1 MNNYVSN
8 GFKGVLACSL
18 VALQLATFSTAVYAE
33 EGEVVEIPAV
43 TSVNGDQSLLTGDQ
57 DQPVEGSQRVQAS
70 IMDNSEISRNVLV
83 MTDKSSQM
91 VHNGERVQAAQ
102 AITIRGGVAYAPLKS
117 LAAQYNYTLTYDAV
131 AKQSTAKSGSQTF
144 QFKPNSKS
152 IVVNGKSVTAAGTIF
167 NYKGS
172 LMVPLKNWAQLTN
185 STLKG
190 VGKSYTLEWAV
201 SEVVKYKA
209 PVAQFQTDKE
219 EYRKGEHIRYEDMSY
234 DEQSEIVKRTWKGK
248 QPAFFEAGIH
258 EVSLEVQN
266 KHGLKHTVTKFVR
279 ITDDLLYNQ
288 ADYAM
293 LYAPQGG
300 KIPVAGGEVLNYT
313 PVPYHVVTSPMTF
326 VRSNSPEHLL
336 GDEGIAYRDV
346 LSGKF
351 RINIHNQ
358 NRSQQDLTVYLLAT
372 NRNQTD
378 ANLTLDAFG
387 MGGPTQYVSTSGK
400 VAVSRYLGSYAKGE
414 QVNAMKVPAGK
425 TVVVLPDISKAPIKP
440 GLTMTSYSDISTDA
454 ELEFSVVILDPTKDP
469 LKALPQ
475 LSMMDR
481 DGKHVRGTFS
491 EGNRT
496 VEVQGLHGEKPE
508 RLIIGD
514 NASDIFVDGVDR
526 VTGIDEINIGNTG
539 VLYNMEVEVAP
550 RTIVALNARGGHY
563 AGAFLVNGQVINMTE
578 DSILLNPDEA
588 GVLYRTGNQSEKVKF
603 TFVLAS
609 GSNLPLHMLF
619 LPMPEM
625 KQ

>member
-18 VALQLATFSTAVYAE
+18 VALQLATFGTAAYAE
-33 EGEVVEIPAV
+33 EGDAASIPSISSENGDPSLSTAWEDQLV
-43 TSVNGDQSLLTGDQ
+43 KSSQSVNDSSA
-57 DQPVEGSQRVQAS
+57 VKREGSRH
-70 IMDNSEISRNVLV
+70 VLT

-91 VHNGERVQAAQ
+91 VHNGEKVQAAQ
-102 AITIRGGVAYAPLKS
+102 VITIRNGVAYAPLKS
-117 LAAQYNYTLTYDAV
+117 LATRYEYTVTYDA
-131 AKQSTAKSGSQTF
+131 ATKQSAASSGSQTIR
-144 QFKPNSKS
+144 FKPDSKS
-152 IVVNGKSVTAAGTIF
+152 IVVNGKPVTAAGTIYT
-167 NYKGS
+167 YKGS
-172 LMVPLKNWAQLTN
+172 MMVPLKSWAQLTN
-185 STLKG
+185 SSLK
-190 VGKSYTLEWAV
+190 VSGKSYTLEWAK
-201 SEVVKYKA
+201 SEVVKFKE
-209 PVAQFQTDKE
+209 PVAEFQTDKE
-219 EYRKGEHIRYEDMSY
+219 EYRMGEHIRYEDTSY
-234 DEQSEIVKRTWKGK
+234 DEESKIVKRTWKGK
-248 QPAFFEAGIH
+248 QPAYFEPGIH
-258 EVSLEVQN
+258 EITLEVQN
-266 KHGLKHTVTKFVR
+266 QHGLKHTVTKSVR
-279 ITDDLLYNQ
+279 ITDNQLYTQ

-293 LYAPQGG
+293 LYSPQGG
-300 KIPVAGGEVLNYT
+300 KISVAGGDVLNYT

-400 VAVSRYLGSYAKGE
+400 VAVSRYLGSHAKGE

-440 GLTMTSYSDISTDA
+440 GLTMTSYSEISTDA
-454 ELEFSVVILDPTKDP
+454 ELEFSVVILDPAKEP
-469 LKALPQ
+469 IKALPQ
-475 LSMMDR
+475 LSLMDR

-496 VEVQGLHGEKPE
+496 LEVQGLHGEKAE
-508 RLIIGD
+508 RLVIGD

-526 VTGIDEINIGNTG
+526 VTGLDEINIGNTG

-550 RTIVALNARGGHY
+550 RTVVALNARGGHY
-563 AGAFLVNGQVINMTE
+563 AGAFLVNGQVVNMTD

-603 TFVLAS
+603 SFVLAS

-625 KQ
+625 KE